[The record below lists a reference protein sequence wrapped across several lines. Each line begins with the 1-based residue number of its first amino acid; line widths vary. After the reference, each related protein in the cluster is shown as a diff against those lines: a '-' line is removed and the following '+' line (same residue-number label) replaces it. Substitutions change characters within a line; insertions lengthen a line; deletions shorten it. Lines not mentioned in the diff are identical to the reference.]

1 MSFKTTNLPD
11 YADTVLFQKKEFY
24 ENNTNLLDVLGDYI
38 EELNFNIDYEKGK
51 SSGSAF
57 ESTLL
62 LFKKL
67 NDEDFIINDKEFD
80 DVFKNY
86 YIEKYNS
93 LFSTIK
99 QSLSS
104 FLGETNIYFKNYSD
118 DVGILTDSS
127 CTLDNSITPY
137 FDIFYNTTDMP
148 NNLNSTIFNK
158 VTTNNKI
165 LQLNFTKFN
174 DGLLKNNLKGLVN
187 YGDIAESKKSHGNNL
202 VTDYEYYNRLFNY
215 KEPIAQSISQIL
227 KGLGEYVF
235 FIKNLNKREND
246 SKSSFFIFDYN
257 VEGLEEKIDILKNKI
272 INTDYTSNTILSS

>member
-24 ENNTNLLDVLGDYI
+24 ENNTNLLDIFGDYI

-51 SSGSAF
+51 SSGSSF

-104 FLGETNIYFKNYSD
+104 FLGETNIYFKNY
-118 DVGILTDSS
+118 
-127 CTLDNSITPY
+127 
-137 FDIFYNTTDMP
+137 IFV
-148 NNLNSTIFNK
+148 LIIF
-158 VTTNNKI
+158 
-165 LQLNFTKFN
+165 
-174 DGLLKNNLKGLVN
+174 LV
-187 YGDIAESKKSHGNNL
+187 
-202 VTDYEYYNRLFNY
+202 F
-215 KEPIAQSISQIL
+215 
-227 KGLGEYVF
+227 
-235 FIKNLNKREND
+235 
-246 SKSSFFIFDYN
+246 
-257 VEGLEEKIDILKNKI
+257 
-272 INTDYTSNTILSS
+272 

>member
-1 MSFKTTNLPD
+1 
-11 YADTVLFQKKEFY
+11 
-24 ENNTNLLDVLGDYI
+24 
-38 EELNFNIDYEKGK
+38 
-51 SSGSAF
+51 
-57 ESTLL
+57 
-62 LFKKL
+62 
-67 NDEDFIINDKEFD
+67 
-80 DVFKNY
+80 
-86 YIEKYNS
+86 
-93 LFSTIK
+93 
-99 QSLSS
+99 
-104 FLGETNIYFKNYSD
+104 
-118 DVGILTDSS
+118 
-127 CTLDNSITPY
+127 
-137 FDIFYNTTDMP
+137 MP

-272 INTDYTSNTILSS
+272 INIDYTSNTILSS